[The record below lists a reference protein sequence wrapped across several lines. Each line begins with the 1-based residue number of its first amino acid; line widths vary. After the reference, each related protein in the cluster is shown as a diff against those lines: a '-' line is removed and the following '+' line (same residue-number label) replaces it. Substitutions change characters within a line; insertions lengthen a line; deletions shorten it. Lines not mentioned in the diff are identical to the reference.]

1 MEGPD
6 EPIELESDLGRGLA
20 RLVSLVTLIAVLGL
34 LGTLGW
40 LFVIYPDSDGPE
52 GHDEDV
58 VVEVTEGMTLRPLA
72 LELEKRGVLKDA
84 RVWSVYMR
92 MRGLD
97 RHLRQGKIRFRI
109 PMTPE
114 QVARYATTRLGRIQ
128 IRILIPEGFS
138 RFEIAERLEEY
149 GICPAREFL
158 EATEDS
164 SLLASYGVEAHDAE
178 GYLFPDTYEF
188 DDRSKPRRV
197 VERMLA
203 NWSRR
208 YEEIQ
213 EEYADQLAR
222 LNGWTTHDIITL
234 ASVVEKEAALPS
246 ERARIAGVFWNR
258 LTSRRFLPRRRL
270 QADPDRPVW
279 LHRRSR
285 GCTFL
290 QGLRWSNHARDAR
303 RSGEPLQHV
312 PAFGA
317 PARPDQQPREGRHR
331 GRNRPREAR
340 LLLFRS
346 ARKRPP
352 PFQQDPPATQHRRA
366 PQQLAM
372 TRSRRVKSPLF
383 EPEEQQLGLFDRQED
398 ERPDRAETQRA
409 ELESLRDRLPA
420 KVRFGTSSWTFPG
433 WAGLVYAKRYGNQ
446 KTFSAGIAR

>member
-1 MEGPD
+1 MEGPN

-72 LELEKRGVLKDA
+72 IELEKRGVLKDA
-84 RVWSVYMR
+84 RVWSIYMR

-222 LNGWTTHDIITL
+222 LDGWTTHDIITL

-270 QADPDRPVW
+270 QADPTVQYGCIAVPEAAPSCKDYDGQITRAMLDDPENPYNTYRHSGLPPGPISNPGKAAIAAVIDPEK
-279 LHRRSR
+279 HDYFYFVAR
-285 GCTFL
+285 G
-290 QGLRWSNHARDAR
+290 S
-303 RSGEPLQHV
+303 
-312 PAFGA
+312 
-317 PARPDQQPREGRHR
+317 GRHHFSKTLR
-331 GRNRPREAR
+331 QHNIAVRRN
-340 LLLFRS
+340 S
-346 ARKRPP
+346 
-352 PFQQDPPATQHRRA
+352 
-366 PQQLAM
+366 
-372 TRSRRVKSPLF
+372 SP
-383 EPEEQQLGLFDRQED
+383 
-398 ERPDRAETQRA
+398 
-409 ELESLRDRLPA
+409 
-420 KVRFGTSSWTFPG
+420 
-433 WAGLVYAKRYGNQ
+433 
-446 KTFSAGIAR
+446 